1 MYKKINYFYMTLLSC
16 IIRNMNRAPN
26 KSIPDQ
32 PFNSLP
38 FLPPEKEKTETKKV
52 LRQTISASIALAEL
66 KGVVNTLPNPEIL
79 LNAVILRE
87 AKASSEIENVITTQ
101 DKLYQALSAKSI
113 EADTSTKEVL
123 RYREAVFAGFRSVK
137 KKGFLSSNDIIKI
150 QKILEENN
158 AGFRKLPG
166 TALKN
171 AATGKTIYTPPDK
184 YESILSLMKNL
195 DEYLNETDELP
206 PLIKMAI
213 QHYQFESIHPFYD
226 GNGRTGRIINVLY
239 LILHGLLESPVLYL
253 SKFIIENK
261 SDYYRLLQEVRL
273 KDNWEEWILFIL
285 RGVEKTAKETIQQIK
300 DINKLFQTASE
311 KIKLEIQRPFNKELL
326 ELLFEQPYCKI
337 DYVVE
342 RLDISRITASKYL
355 KELKG
360 IGILES
366 KQVWKETLYI
376 NTKLFN
382 LLKS

>member
-1 MYKKINYFYMTLLSC
+1 MNYFYMTHLSC

-38 FLPPEKEKTETKKV
+38 LLPPEKEKTETKKV
-52 LRQTISASIALAEL
+52 LRQTISASIALTEL

-87 AKASSEIENVITTQ
+87 ARASSEIENVITTQ
-101 DKLYQALSAKSI
+101 DKLYQALSAKSV

-123 RYREAVFAGFRSVK
+123 RYREAVLAGFRSVK

-158 AGFRKLPG
+158 AGIRKLPG

-184 YESILSLMKNL
+184 YDSLLSLMKNF
-195 DEYLNETDELP
+195 DEYLNETDELA

-261 SDYYRLLQEVRL
+261 SDYYRLLQEVRM

-300 DINKLFQTASE
+300 EINKLFQSASE
-311 KIKLEIQRPFNKELL
+311 KIKLEIQKPFNKELL

-342 RLDISRITASKYL
+342 RLNISRITASKYL
-355 KELKG
+355 KELKE